1 MTAGLPLSIPVFF
14 VWGKGNP
21 ANGLG
26 LPFYLEPTVWIAGRT
41 RSLGGY
47 QVIMKR
53 CPSVSSESVSTI
65 IADGSLRTVFQPV
78 VRCSGN
84 SRNTYGYEAL
94 SRPYLRDTLIPPESW
109 FRAAYYY
116 QQSTD
121 ADWLALTS
129 ALGNYT
135 LDNYSDVLFVNVM
148 PSSLLQPEFR
158 DRVKNLVH
166 DRCPASFLTLEIIEY
181 VDYDVGSLRDA
192 INDLRSVGIRIA
204 LDDVGRGH
212 SNLESLVE
220 LEPDFIKIDRTITSG
235 ISTSASK
242 QRLLSAIVQYAGLQ
256 STVIAEGVERVED
269 LIALEQSGI
278 DLTQGYLW
286 GQPIPAST
294 LTTEWHRLNS
304 SFIL

>member
-1 MTAGLPLSIPVFF
+1 M
-14 VWGKGNP
+14 GKGNP

-26 LPFYLEPTVWIAGRT
+26 LPFYLEPTVRMAGRT
-41 RSLGGY
+41 RSFGGY

-53 CPSVSSESVSTI
+53 CPSVPSESVSTI

-84 SRNTYGYEAL
+84 YRTTYGYEAL

-109 FRAAYYY
+109 FRAAFYYH
-116 QQSTD
+116 QSAD
-121 ADWLALTS
+121 ADWLALTN
-129 ALGNYT
+129 ALRNYT

-148 PSSLLQPEFR
+148 PSSLLQSEFR
-158 DRVKNLVH
+158 DRVKNLVY
-166 DRCPASFLTLEIIEY
+166 DRYPASFLALEIIEY
-181 VDYDVGSLRDA
+181 VDYDDGLLRDA

-212 SNLESLVE
+212 SNLGSLVV

-235 ISTSASK
+235 ISTSTSK

-256 STVIAEGVERVED
+256 STVIAEGVECVED

-304 SFIL
+304 SFVL